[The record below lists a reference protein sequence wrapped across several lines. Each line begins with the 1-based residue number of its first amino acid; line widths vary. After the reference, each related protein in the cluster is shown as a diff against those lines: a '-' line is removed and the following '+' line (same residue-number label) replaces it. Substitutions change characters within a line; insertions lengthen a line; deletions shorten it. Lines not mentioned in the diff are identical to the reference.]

1 MALENQINVYSVDTG
16 NFYSNKERYLH
27 NKNAKIRTE
36 RKVLADKI
44 KAQAELLK
52 KRGYSEESIQKMTPD
67 KISKIDIIAGTEP
80 LVEKLLHW
88 SGIKKYKNIAARSAK
103 ERLQKILENKM
114 SAKGLQK
121 SEVRDLR
128 ILDDSTITDKDVI
141 SLFESSLTRMIGIR
155 KDEFTEDIIVVQVYY
170 FDIFKDITFYGFLY
184 KGEKY
189 KYYTSSA
196 GQIRKKKA
204 VFIKVSTW
212 NKYEKTIMCGL
223 TIDKINDKGGNNVNK
238 HLAYMA
244 LTNSATDE
252 WSDFDIDR
260 TIVIDDFE
268 TNVFGEYDLID
279 DSDYSVTRTKGE
291 IPITHTDG
299 AGMILHGKNRM
310 IRVPWIKGLMGN
322 FNFRDLILEWRKLRQ
337 DDTIGIIP
345 DIYGKEHD
353 IIAENIYAIFTKSQ
367 FKMYRYYDSWEEYKQ
382 YFKENNCKAGICNIE
397 EDRIPNSKLNY
408 QELQTLTAATDED
421 LDKITKPS
429 IDKLKSIC
437 SSIEN
442 MQRVFGVTPY
452 NRNMTPLQ
460 EAVKIYP
467 NLMNDTYFKDIL
479 KGIKDSLTKKYKSA
493 KLEVEG
499 KYTFILPDFYAAC
512 EFWFLQNKDPEGL
525 LEDGEVWCNLFKNRS
540 ELDCLR
546 SPHLYKEHAIRRNV
560 AKTGTGDR
568 KELLSKWFHTSAL
581 YTSCHDLISKMLQ
594 FDVDGDHSLVIGDA
608 AIVDIA
614 KRSMSGVVPL
624 YYNMRKSEPRLL
636 NNQSI
641 YDGLNAAF
649 TGGNIGTYSNNISKI
664 WNSDIF
670 VNGTDEEK
678 IHADNIVKLLCM
690 ENNFV
695 IDYAK
700 TLYKPE
706 RPASVNGQIKQ
717 FTNQLLPHFFIY
729 AKDKELSQVCP
740 RNNSIVNKLDSL
752 IPNVRINTR
761 KIGLGPIDHRVLMH
775 DINVEVDEKLIEKY
789 RELNLTYHF
798 KISMKEEHQGNLQC
812 LASNIR
818 EELSAFGYD
827 DIEIT
832 DMLVKTLYGKKNRAH
847 KELLW
852 FSYGSLI
859 VENLKKN
866 VPARKTKFIQCID
879 CGEWFEG
886 DIKDTNTERCA
897 VCYPV
902 YRKKRVAENVRNYR
916 RNRM

>member
-36 RKVLADKI
+36 RKALADKI
-44 KAQAELLK
+44 KVQAGLLK
-52 KRGYSEESIQKMTPD
+52 KHGYSEENIKKMTPD
-67 KISKIDIIAGTEP
+67 KIGGIDIIAGTEP
-80 LVEKLLHW
+80 LVDKFLHW
-88 SGIKKYKNIAARSAK
+88 SEIKKYKNTAARSAK
-103 ERLQKILENKM
+103 ERLQKILENKINM
-114 SAKGLQK
+114 KGLQK

-128 ILDDSTITDKDVI
+128 ILNDSTVTEKDII

-155 KDEFTEDIIVVQVYY
+155 KDEFTDDIIVVQVYY

-204 VFIKVSTW
+204 VFIKASTW
-212 NKYEKTIMCGL
+212 NKYEKAIMCGL
-223 TIDKINDKGGNNVNK
+223 TIDKINEKGGNNVNK

-279 DSDYSVTRTKGE
+279 DSDYSVTRTKGQ

-322 FNFRDLILEWRKLRQ
+322 FNFRDLILEWRKLHH

-353 IIAENIYAIFTKSQ
+353 IISEDIYAIFTKSQ

-382 YFKENNCKAGICNIE
+382 YFKENNCKAGVCNIE
-397 EDRIPNSKLNY
+397 EDRIPNSRLNY
-408 QELQTLTAATDED
+408 QELQTLTATTDED

-429 IDKLKSIC
+429 IDKLKNIC

-452 NRNMTPLQ
+452 NMNMTPLQ

-512 EFWFLQNKDPEGL
+512 EFWFLREKNPEGL
-525 LEDGEVWCNLFKNRS
+525 LEDGEVWCSLFKNRK

-546 SPHLYKEHAIRRNV
+546 SPHLYKEHAIRKNV
-560 AKTGTGDR
+560 VKTGTDER
-568 KELLSKWFHTSAL
+568 KGLLSKWFHTNAL
-581 YTSCHDLISKMLQ
+581 YTSCHDLISKILQ
-594 FDVDGDHSLVIGDA
+594 FDVDGDHSLVIGDP
-608 AIVDIA
+608 AIVAIA

-624 YYNMRKSEPRLL
+624 YYNMRKAEPRLL
-636 NNQSI
+636 NSQSI

-649 TGGNIGTYSNNISKI
+649 TGGNIGIYSNNISKI
-664 WNSDIF
+664 WNSDAF

-678 IHADNIVKLLCM
+678 THADNIVKLLCM

-706 RPASVNGQIKQ
+706 RPASVNEQIKK

-729 AKDKELSQVCP
+729 AKDKELSQVAP
-740 RNNSIVNKLDSL
+740 RNNSIVNKLDDL

-761 KIGLGPIDHRVLMH
+761 KIGLGPIDHKVLMH
-775 DINVEVDEKLIEKY
+775 DINAAVDERLIEKY
-789 RELNLTYHF
+789 KELNLTYHF
-798 KISMKEEHQGNLQC
+798 KISMKDEYQSNLHC

-832 DMLVKTLYGKKNRAH
+832 DMLVKTLYEKKNRAH

-852 FSYGSLI
+852 FCYGSLI
-859 VENLKKN
+859 VENLKQN
-866 VPARKTKFIQCID
+866 IPTRKTKFIQCID

-886 DIKDTNTERCA
+886 DIKNTNTERCA
-897 VCYPV
+897 ACYPI
-902 YRKKRVAENVRNYR
+902 YRKKCVAENVRKYR
-916 RNRM
+916 RSKM